1 MKKEI
6 KSLIFVILL
15 ILLTILLIILGFFF
29 GIVGIISP
37 ITTLT
42 DILIGYFLNIYK
54 EVKKEGSIEEIYREK
69 VIAFLESVKKNNA
82 HSALTILENYENF
95 FRLLDFGITWEKR
108 DNRRYVIMRDDI
120 FNLEIWKMAIMTLTD
135 YLFRGQT
142 YSDEYKA
149 NNAEFVSTLGIFCRF
164 FSIFFLFSKSGSIDA
179 FINSDRSSLFIGTDP

>member
-42 DILIGYFLNIYK
+42 GILIGYFLNIYK

-108 DNRRYVIMRDDI
+108 DNGRYVIMRDDI
-120 FNLEIWKMAIMTLTD
+120 FNLEIWKMATKTSTD

-149 NNAEFVSTLGIFCRF
+149 NNAEFVRYFKKKL
-164 FSIFFLFSKSGSIDA
+164 L
-179 FINSDRSSLFIGTDP
+179 